1 MRMSPEQAKYTER
14 TWDHYA
20 NTYFE
25 RVPYP
30 STSGIR
36 TVLDSL
42 VKENPKA
49 KGADPSSFVGASILK
64 FLEDSGF
71 IKSLYD

>member
-1 MRMSPEQAKYTER
+1 
-14 TWDHYA
+14 
-20 NTYFE
+20 
-25 RVPYP
+25 VPYP

-49 KGADPSSFVGASILK
+49 ENANPNSFVDASL
-64 FLEDSGF
+64 LRSLDESGF
-71 IKSLYD
+71 TKIL